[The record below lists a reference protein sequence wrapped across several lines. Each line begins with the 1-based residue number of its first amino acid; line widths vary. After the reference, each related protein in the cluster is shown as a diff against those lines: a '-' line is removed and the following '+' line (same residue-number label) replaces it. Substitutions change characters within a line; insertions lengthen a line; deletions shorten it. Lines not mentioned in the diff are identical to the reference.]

1 MAAFEGSKA
10 NFTIS
15 LEKFDGPLDL
25 LLKLIE
31 QDKLAITEVAIAH
44 VTEQYL
50 KVIRETEGGMHPELL
65 ADFLVVAAKLL
76 FYKSRALFP
85 QLNVAEEEGESLEYQ
100 LRLYQKFVE
109 ASKAIEKL
117 FHRRHYAFARE
128 RLGGFVSPEHGEGGQ
143 TETVFAPP
151 SHLKSDRMYTIM
163 LQVLKSLEPI
173 VKVPK
178 TIIRR
183 MFSLR
188 DTIRRIEELLCGQ
201 EQMRFGS
208 LLNGAQNRTEIVV
221 TFLALLE
228 LVKQRTVVV
237 TQAGMFEEMTVVK
250 ILNPKP

>member
-1 MAAFEGSKA
+1 MAVFEGSKVD
-10 NFTIS
+10 FSVS
-15 LEKFDGPLDL
+15 LEKFDGPLGL

-31 QDKLAITEVAIAH
+31 QEKLSITEVAIAH

-109 ASKAIEKL
+109 ASRAIERL

-128 RLGGFVSPEHGEGGQ
+128 RLGGQ

-151 SHLKSDRMYTIM
+151 VHLKPDRMHAIM

-188 DTIRRIEELLCGQ
+188 DTIRRIEELLSGH

-208 LLNGAQNRTEIVV
+208 FLNGAQNRTEVVV

-237 TQAGMFEEMTVVK
+237 TQEGMFEEMTIVRMTNDKVQ
-250 ILNPKP
+250 NPNQ